1 MNNTN
6 YYDFMTVKD
15 LKDILTDLPDEMLVV
30 IPVVDVDDVNDI
42 LAFRKVRTA
51 GILRCEFERENEVF
65 CLTGASNG
73 YDIADQVD
81 SSGKEISAVKVLYG
95 KHENDEVKKDEA

>member
-1 MNNTN
+1 MDNTN

-15 LKDILTDLPDEMLVV
+15 LKNILEDLPDEMLVV

-51 GILRCEFERENEVF
+51 GILRCEFERESEVV
-65 CLTGASNG
+65 CLTGASDG

-81 SSGKEISAVKVLYG
+81 SSGKDISVVKVLYG
-95 KHENDEVKKDEA
+95 KPEHDEVEKDA